1 MSNGVDLVLARME
14 SHPEEFYSNTNEK
27 WKFIY
32 SEYFRDAMTETE
44 KGLIFD
50 KIKEIR
56 RAEFTGKVM
65 ATLTEG
71 MKINT
76 KRNYTNEASFAQ
88 APMKASGHAI
98 GYQAMTYNAS
108 TDSYLET
115 EEE

>member
-14 SHPEEFYSNTNEK
+14 SHPEEFYTSATDK

-56 RAEFTGKVM
+56 KAEFTAKVM
-65 ATLTEG
+65 STLTEG
-71 MKINT
+71 MKMG
-76 KRNYTNEASFAQ
+76 KKGKF
-88 APMKASGHAI
+88 GDAI
-98 GYQAMTYNAS
+98 PLVEGMEVEYDNS
-108 TDSYLET
+108 RP
-115 EEE
+115 

>member
-14 SHPEEFYSNTNEK
+14 SHPEEFYTSSNDK

-32 SEYFRDAMTETE
+32 AEYFRDAMTETE

-56 RAEFTGKVM
+56 KAEFTGKVM

-71 MKINT
+71 MKMGN
-76 KRNYTNEASFAQ
+76 KKKSSEAEFGMV
-88 APMKASGHAI
+88 PVMPEGGLV
-98 GYQAMTYNAS
+98 GYK
-108 TDSYLET
+108 
-115 EEE
+115 